1 MFRPAL
7 TPTFWAKCQVEYT
20 DADGRKVPGVFEV
33 QYNRYDRDRVD
44 ALNKE
49 IRDQIKNGEELQA
62 DAEFLRNEVVAFRGV
77 EIPAEF
83 NDGVEIGAGDTAALL
98 EYLLRAGF
106 GSAMTQTFFRE
117 SPKARAKN

>member
-106 GSAMTQTFFRE
+106 GQAMTQTFFRE